1 MIKGI
6 IIGALG
12 TYIYLVHPDKIQDF
26 LVWSKDTTVY
36 VLDWL
41 SSTIKKS

>member
-12 TYIYLVHPDKIQDF
+12 MYVYLVYPDKIQDI
-26 LVWSKDTTVY
+26 LVWTKQSTVY

-41 SSTIKKS
+41 STTIKKS

>member
-6 IIGALG
+6 IIGALA
-12 TYIYLVHPDKIQDF
+12 TYIYLVHPESIHDAI
-26 LVWSKDTTVY
+26 VWAKNTTVY

-41 SSTIKKS
+41 STTIKKS

>member
-12 TYIYLVHPDKIQDF
+12 MYIYLVHPDKIQDV

>member
-12 TYIYLVHPDKIQDF
+12 MYVYLVHPDKIQDI

-41 SSTIKKS
+41 STTIKKS

>member
-12 TYIYLVHPDKIQDF
+12 TYVFLVHPDKIQDILLWTKQS
-26 LVWSKDTTVY
+26 LVY
-36 VLDWL
+36 ALDWVSL
-41 SSTIKKS
+41 KLKS

>member
-12 TYIYLVHPDKIQDF
+12 MYIYLVHPDKIHDF

-36 VLDWL
+36 VLDWV
-41 SSTIKKS
+41 SATIKKS